1 MKTKR
6 KFGLVH
12 SAGMSAVML
21 MGLSVHSQAAD
32 FQIGE
37 VEAQFDSSLSL
48 GAIWSTQSPDAD
60 LIGEINDGDG
70 GAAVG
75 DDGRLNFRS
84 GDMVSNVFKG
94 VHDLDIRWENSGAF
108 IRGNYW
114 YDFELKDRS
123 QRLKD
128 VSDDGRLQ
136 AAQSSG
142 AQILDAFV
150 YHNYDAAGM
159 SGSARLG
166 KQVVSWGESTFI
178 PNSIN
183 SINPINLTALRRP
196 GAELKEA
203 LIPVNM
209 AFVSHSFNDAFSVE
223 AFYQLNWREIVV
235 DNCGTFFSG
244 TDLIAKG
251 CDRAVIAGG
260 GDLDPSSQVF
270 IPRIDDREPSDNGQ
284 FGVALKWYAEA
295 LNSTEFGLYAMNYH
309 NRAPSLSA
317 IRVDGSAPVPG
328 DPGLAVS
335 SRYFVDYAE
344 DIELYGLSFQTFL
357 NATGTSI
364 GGEISHRPDMPM
376 QINGNDL
383 VGATMT
389 PPGAGATSSNPLFV
403 SGYAPSGGAGEEIT
417 GYVMKPFTQA
427 QLTAVHIFGSA
438 FGSSRLVVIGEVGVS
453 HIDDLDS
460 ANGENLRFGR
470 DTVFGNG
477 PLIDGS
483 CGGNSKCTTDGF
495 YTDTSWGYRV
505 RGNLEYPNAIAGVSL
520 TPSLSLSHDV
530 HGYGPTFNEGS
541 KAVGIGIG
549 ASYRYR
555 YNANISYTDFFG
567 GDFNP
572 RTDRDFVSLSFGV
585 DF

>member
-1 MKTKR
+1 MKANR
-6 KFGLVH
+6 KSKLVQ
-12 SAGMSAVML
+12 SAGLSALVL
-21 MGLSVHSQAAD
+21 MGQSLQTQAAS
-32 FQIGE
+32 FQLGE
-37 VEAQFDSSLSL
+37 VDAQLDSSLSF
-48 GAIWSTQSPDAD
+48 GAIWSTQSPDQD
-60 LIGEINDGDG
+60 LIGAINGGDG
-70 GAAVG
+70 VAAVG
-75 DDGRLNFRS
+75 DDGRLNFRA

-94 VHDLDIRWENSGAF
+94 VHDLDVRWRDSGLF
-108 IRGNYW
+108 VRGNYW

-136 AAQSSG
+136 AAQSAGS
-142 AQILDAFV
+142 QILDAFV

-183 SINPINLTALRRP
+183 SINPVNLTALRRP

-209 AFVSHSFNDAFSVE
+209 AFVSHSFNDAISVE

-244 TDLIAKG
+244 TDLIARG

-260 GDLDPSSQVF
+260 GDIDPATQVF
-270 IPRIDDREPSDNGQ
+270 IPRIDDRDPSDSGQ
-284 FGVALKWYAEA
+284 FGVALKWYAEQ

-309 NRAPSLSA
+309 SRAPSLSS
-317 IRVDGSAPVPG
+317 ISVDGSAPVPG
-328 DPGLAVS
+328 DPGFAVS

-344 DIELYGLSFQTFL
+344 DIELYGMSFQTFL
-357 NATGTSI
+357 NSTGTSI

-383 VGATMT
+383 VGATMV
-389 PPGAGATSSNPLFV
+389 PPEARATSANPLYV
-403 SGYAPSGGAGEEIT
+403 SGYAPSGAGEEIT

-427 QLTAVHIFGSA
+427 QVTAVHIFGGLL
-438 FGSSRLVVIGEVGVS
+438 GSSRLALIGEVGVS
-453 HIDDLDS
+453 HIGDLGS
-460 ANGENLRFGR
+460 TNGEDLRFGR

-477 PLIDGS
+477 PLVDGS

-495 YTDTSWGYRV
+495 YTDTSWGYRI
-505 RGNLEYPNAIAGVSL
+505 RGNFEYPNVVAGVSL
-520 TPSLSLSHDV
+520 KPSMSFSHDV
-530 HGYGPTFNEGS
+530 SGYGPTFNEGS
-541 KAVGIGIG
+541 KAVGIGL
-549 ASYRYR
+549 AANYKFQ
-555 YNANISYTDFFG
+555 YNASINYTDFFG
-567 GDFNP
+567 GDFNT
-572 RTDRDFVSLSFGV
+572 RSDRDFVSVSVGF